1 MLFLIFFDIKLLF
14 LLKGFII
21 YLFIFQV
28 YDFVR
33 LNELYYVGSHG
44 MDIMAPLKCSKNAS
58 SSFHEKAIDEN
69 VGAFLT
75 FFFLFNFAY
84 LQVYFYKTL

>member
-1 MLFLIFFDIKLLF
+1 
-14 LLKGFII
+14 
-21 YLFIFQV
+21 
-28 YDFVR
+28 
-33 LNELYYVGSHG
+33 